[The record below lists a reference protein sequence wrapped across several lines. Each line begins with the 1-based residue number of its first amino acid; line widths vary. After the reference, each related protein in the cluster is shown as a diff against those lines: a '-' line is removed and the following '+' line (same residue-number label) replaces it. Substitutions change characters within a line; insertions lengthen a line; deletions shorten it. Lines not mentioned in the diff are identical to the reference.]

1 MSIYSIQGQALEV
14 IVIGCTKL
22 KDTEWI
28 SRQDPYVCLEYGSTN
43 FRTTT
48 CTDGGRNPIFQ
59 EKFVFSLIE
68 GIREINVAV
77 WNSNTVTYDDFI
89 GNGKIQ
95 LAKVLAEGYDD
106 STWSLQTKTGRHAGE
121 VRLILHF
128 ATADTTSKFCTV
140 GTALSRAS
148 AIPTCHVRHD
158 AIGTPYSLPS
168 SSYTLCIF
176 ISLSFLPTQQWSISN
191 IHVCLPVSIGVSSIV
206 IPAAFLGLSSR
217 SIPTASTSLTLLS
230 SRPLSW
236 SLSSTTVLK
245 SQGWVSV
252 IFP

>member
-28 SRQDPYVCLEYGSTN
+28 SRQDSYVCLEYGSTN

-68 GIREINVAV
+68 GIREINVTV

-128 ATADTTSKFCTV
+128 ATADRLPANFAPSAPPFHAPPPSQLAMYATMPSAHP
-140 GTALSRAS
+140 TAY
-148 AIPTCHVRHD
+148 PHPP
-158 AIGTPYSLPS
+158 TPYAFSSPFPSYPPNNGAYQTSMYSSPFPSGYPPS
-168 SSYTLCIF
+168 SYPPPSSAYPHAPYPPHLQASPF
-176 ISLSFLPTQQWSISN
+176 YP
-191 IHVCLPVSIGVSSIV
+191 PGPYPGVY
-206 IPAAFLGLSSR
+206 P
-217 SIPTASTSLTLLS
+217 P
-230 SRPLSW
+230 P
-236 SLSSTTVLK
+236 
-245 SQGWVSV
+245 QY
-252 IFP
+252 